1 MTTTTER
8 KREREGERERE
19 GAARKLNPRLVVG
32 HAAWWIPRPRGAP
45 VPVREEEAAQKLPF
59 AAALK
64 DLLQNLSFHCYG
76 KLVESAHRNAER

>member
-8 KREREGERERE
+8 KRERQRE
-19 GAARKLNPRLVVG
+19 AASRRLNPRLVVG
-32 HAAWWIPRPRGAP
+32 RAAWWIPRPSRGAP

-76 KLVESAHRNAER
+76 KLVEPGHRNAER